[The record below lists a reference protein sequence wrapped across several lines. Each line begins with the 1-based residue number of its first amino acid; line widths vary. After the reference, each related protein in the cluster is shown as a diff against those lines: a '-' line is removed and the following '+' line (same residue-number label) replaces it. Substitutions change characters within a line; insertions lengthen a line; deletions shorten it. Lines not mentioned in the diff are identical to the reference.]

1 MHNEKELLA
10 EIGSRVKQY
19 RLSLNLTQFDMASRC
34 RLSTRTISRIENG
47 EDVKVSVLA
56 KVLSELNLGDNF
68 DALIPQAGLDY
79 KAIYENRQP
88 LQRAR
93 VSKKVPKSSTSWV
106 WGEDRKD

>member
-1 MHNEKELLA
+1 MDNGKELLS
-10 EIGSRVKQY
+10 EIGNRIKQY
-19 RLSLNLTQFDMASRC
+19 RLSLNLTQFDIASRC

-56 KVLSELNLGDNF
+56 KVLTELNLGDNF

-88 LQRAR
+88 SKRAR
-93 VSKKVPKSSTSWV
+93 VCKKIPKNSASWV